1 MAARL
6 LFCLRACS
14 HYYIRSHE
22 DVNTLHTVMKRIVY
36 NMLCMV
42 LLGLLASCVDQQF
55 ESIVLKEV
63 KATICGFEHEPE
75 NAARISY
82 SLGES
87 GYEAKWADGDVLGIY
102 PVGGDQVAFPISDGT
117 GASDAVFDGGAWAL
131 KSSYAYAAYYPFS
144 AGNYTIPE
152 NQIPVTYAG
161 QTQTGNNT
169 FTHFSTYDYLASKAT
184 HPDSEGNVS
193 LKMKHMGCFFL
204 LKLTMP
210 KAGTY
215 TKVTL
220 TSDNKEFTVQGTLDL
235 TTEVPSITSKSTA
248 KTISINLKDVTLEKD
263 NDLLTVNLMMAP
275 KDLSGSNIT
284 IKVTDSK
291 GNTYA
296 TESDQQITGKEYLA
310 NKIYSFTRTMV
321 ESETPPTEQGHVTE
335 PYFSE
340 TVELMGLIWRLAG
353 ASEYNQCQV
362 STVSNSANTYFASMR
377 NHQAVTLAKQYYQQD
392 VCYDAVTGYA
402 NQLIFDE
409 EGKIIFDLDYL
420 AGSNT
425 SFDRWTNQQKNDMLV
440 AVNDFYETSNFHDW
454 FVSTQSEQQQAIAS
468 FKSVCNL
475 DYTWFDSYYGK
486 NDKLSSRIILSFMI
500 GNSNNGISLKRKDGT
515 LLLTPVLGSLSQ
527 NNGSVRFNGDMNLIV
542 HEFSHPYCNPL
553 IEANWS
559 SISSKAEEVYS
570 KVSSIM
576 QNQAYSNAM
585 TMMCETLV
593 RSSAIRYMISHN
605 QQNMVNM
612 TLAYEEGN
620 GFMMVRTL
628 VKVLEE
634 REQEAAKYPTLADFM
649 PVLIEAINNFD
660 PNDSSNQGG
669 TAEPDQLPKDYVDLG
684 LEMSD
689 GKKLYFATRNVGETS
704 PGGIG
709 TYFYKWGATVEG
721 GSAWAPEITYNG
733 WPAGHKLDAAHDIA
747 TIKWGGD
754 WHTPS
759 IEEWDLLAEMC
770 DYERKEADEPG
781 YGVAGY
787 FFYSKSD
794 RSKFIFLP
802 IRPGN
807 NGLNYWSSEIY
818 GQYNGSCVARYFSS
832 YDDKAGCFGS
842 AGIENTFLAIRPVIA
857 SAGTF
862 DANGH
867 EYVDLGIQTSD
878 GKKLYFATMNV
889 GETSPAG
896 FGSNIYRWGAT
907 TENGDAWAPESYTGA
922 SGWPTG
928 HKLDAAHDIA
938 TITWG
943 EKWHIPSV
951 EEWNLLVANCDYERK
966 EADQSGCGVAGY
978 FFYNKSDRSK
988 FIFLPVSTWS
998 GELEYW
1004 SSEICVSSSAY
1015 TFTGYNGEIGCL
1027 GTAGIE
1033 SSGFAIR
1040 PVFVE

>member
-1 MAARL
+1 
-6 LFCLRACS
+6 
-14 HYYIRSHE
+14 
-22 DVNTLHTVMKRIVY
+22 MKRIVY
-36 NMLCMV
+36 NMLCMAI
-42 LLGLLASCVDQQF
+42 LSLLASCVDQQF

-63 KATICGFEHEPE
+63 KATICDFDYESE
-75 NAARISY
+75 NESRTSY
-82 SLGES
+82 SLGDS
-87 GYEAKWADGDVLGIY
+87 GYEAKWTDGDVLGIY

-117 GASDAVFDGGAWAL
+117 GASEAVFDGGAWAL
-131 KSSYAYAAYYPFS
+131 RSSYAYAAYYPFS

-152 NQIPVTYAG
+152 SEIPVTYAG

-169 FTHFSTYDYLASKAT
+169 FTHFATYDYLASKAT

-220 TSDNKEFTVQGTLDL
+220 ISDNKEFTVQGKLDL
-235 TTEVPSITSKSTA
+235 TSAEPSITSTSTA
-248 KTISINLKDVTLEKD
+248 KAISINLKNATLAKD
-263 NDLLTVNLMMAP
+263 NELLTVNLMMAP

-284 IKVTDSK
+284 IKVSDNK
-291 GNTYA
+291 GNTYV
-296 TESDQQITGKEYLA
+296 TESDQHIIGKTYVA
-310 NKIYSFTRTMV
+310 NKTYSFTRTMV
-321 ESETPPTEQGHVTE
+321 ESETPPAVQGHNPE

-353 ASEYNQCQV
+353 SHEYNQCQV
-362 STVSNSANTYFASMR
+362 HTVASSANQYFASMK
-377 NHQAVTLAKQYYQQD
+377 NHQAVTLAKQYYQQG

-409 EGKIIFDLDYL
+409 EGKIIFDPDYL
-420 AGSNT
+420 AGSNS
-425 SFDRWTNQQKNDMLV
+425 SFDDRWSYQQKNNMLA
-440 AVNDFYETSNFHDW
+440 AVNDFYEASKFHDW

-468 FKSVCNL
+468 FKQVCSL

-559 SISSKAEEVYS
+559 SIATKAEEVYS
-570 KVSSIM
+570 RVSTIM

-612 TLAYEEGN
+612 TLAYEESN
-620 GFMMVRTL
+620 GFMMVRSL
-628 VKVLEE
+628 VKVLEK

-649 PVLIEAINNFD
+649 PEIIDAINNFD
-660 PNDSSNQGG
+660 PDDSSDQGG
-669 TAEPDQLPKDYVDLG
+669 TAEPDTLAKDYVDLG
-684 LEMSD
+684 IEMAD

-704 PGGIG
+704 PGGIE
-709 TYFYKWGATVEG
+709 TYFYRWGATVEG
-721 GSAWAPEITYNG
+721 GPAWAPETTYNG
-733 WPAGHKLDAAHDIA
+733 WPVGHKLDAAHDIA

-754 WHTPS
+754 WHIPS
-759 IEEWDLLAEMC
+759 PKEWNLLVEMC
-770 DYERKEADEPG
+770 DYERKEANESG
-781 YGVAGY
+781 YGVGGY

-794 RSKFIFLP
+794 HSKFIFLP
-802 IRPGN
+802 LAPWDGE
-807 NGLNYWSSEIY
+807 LEYWTSEISDPFN
-818 GQYNGSCVARYFSS
+818 GGICSARTFNTYNGEP
-832 YDDKAGCFGS
+832 GCFGT
-842 AGIENTFLAIRPVIA
+842 AGIENTIFAVRPVIA
-857 SAGTF
+857 SSGEF
-862 DANGH
+862 NANGH
-867 EYVDLGIQTSD
+867 DYVDLNIKMDD

-896 FGSNIYRWGAT
+896 FGSKVYRWGAT
-907 TENGDAWAPESYTGA
+907 VENGDYWAPDSYTGE
-922 SGWPTG
+922 SGWPSG
-928 HKLDAAHDIA
+928 MKLDAAHDIA

-943 EKWHIPSV
+943 EKWHIPSP
-951 EEWNLLVANCDYERK
+951 EEWNLLVAKCDYERK
-966 EADQSGCGVAGY
+966 EANESGYNVAGY
-978 FFYNKSDRSK
+978 FFYNKKDHSK
-988 FIFLPVSTWS
+988 FIFLPISTWS
-998 GELEYW
+998 GELAYW
-1004 SSEICVSSSAY
+1004 SSEICESTSAH
-1015 TFTGYNGEIGCL
+1015 TFRSHSNGEVGCL
-1027 GTAGIE
+1027 GWIAGIE
-1033 SSGFAIR
+1033 STGFAVR